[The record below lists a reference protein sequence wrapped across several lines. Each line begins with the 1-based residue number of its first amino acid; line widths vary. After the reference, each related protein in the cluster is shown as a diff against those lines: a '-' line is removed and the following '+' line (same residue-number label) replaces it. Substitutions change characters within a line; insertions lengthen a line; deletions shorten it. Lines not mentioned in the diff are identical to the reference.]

1 GDAGEHALAELS
13 GAPRQLLSRTRGG
26 GSVAEQPSVSYTFR
40 LSGPPRTVHTL
51 PAWQTFL
58 EEAPV
63 MRQSF
68 WMRSA
73 ATGARL
79 VGSLALVSL
88 VAGSGLLPSQTA
100 AVADSAAPPA
110 QAVSVNIYADRLDPA
125 QLNLEVSS
133 TVSFEAVNQTGVDCT
148 FYIEGYLT
156 DMLVPAGGTA
166 RNSFEVPDL
175 PPSRDTT
182 AGAVTG
188 GPSDS
193 GSGAV
198 PMGCRGVSAQHGQ
211 AVVQRQPGT

>member
-1 GDAGEHALAELS
+1 M
-13 GAPRQLLSRTRGG
+13 
-26 GSVAEQPSVSYTFR
+26 AEQPSVSYTFR
-40 LSGPPRTVHTL
+40 LSGPPRAVRTL
-51 PAWQTFL
+51 PARQTFL

-79 VGSLALVSL
+79 VGSLALVTL
-88 VAGSGLLPSQTA
+88 VAGSGLLASRAA
-100 AVADSAAPPA
+100 AVVATASPPA
-110 QAVSVNIYADRLDPA
+110 QSVSVNIYADRLDPA
-125 QLNLEVSS
+125 QLSLEASS

-148 FYIEGYLT
+148 FFIEGYLS

-166 RNSFEVPDL
+166 RNSFEIPDL

-182 AGAVTG
+182 TGAATG

-193 GSGAV
+193 GSVAV
-198 PMGCRGVSAQHGQ
+198 PMGCRGVSAQQGQ
-211 AVVQRQPGT
+211 AVVQQQPGT